1 MGKRINNEGTIYES
15 PKGSGVWWAQLP
27 AGPDGRRPRR
37 KAHSAEEAL
46 ELLKQ
51 LHAERLAG
59 RDHFARIETVAQLMD
74 SFVAGVETSEARP
87 GTILSYRQIRQRVTS
102 HIGNLLIT
110 AVEVATIKTLA
121 RKLRKTY
128 HPAVVRTT
136 LGRLYAAFESVI
148 PEKISQNPVN
158 WKKIKLP
165 KGQQTIPEPIDYAVI
180 PQLLAAA
187 DDSAARGAY
196 ARYSI
201 AWWLAALL
209 GLRRGEI
216 AGLSWRDVNFEKAE
230 LKIRV
235 QIAATLD
242 GGFAPGPPKSSAG
255 VRTIPIGPYLLARLR
270 IHWEAAQTERRV
282 RGTSRVEHGYLICQE
297 DGSFLQPD
305 MLNTDLN
312 RLCRQAKL
320 DHITPHQ
327 LRHTVATAISEE
339 GFSES
344 LIMDILG
351 HDKGKSVTRRYIHA
365 TDKAKRRAIEA
376 IEARFLATV
385 TALRRAE

>member
-1 MGKRINNEGTIYES
+1 MGKRINQEGTIYES

-37 KAHSAEEAL
+37 KAHSAEEAVKVL
-46 ELLKQ
+46 Q
-51 LHAERLAG
+51 QMRAEREAG

-74 SFVAGVETSEARP
+74 SFIEGVEASGARP
-87 GTILSYRQIRQRVTS
+87 GTIRSYRQIRQRITN

-110 AVEVATIKTLA
+110 AVEVETIQTLT
-121 RKLRKTY
+121 RKLLKTY

-136 LGRLYAAFESVI
+136 LGRLHAAFESVI
-148 PEKISQNPVN
+148 PEKISRNPVH
-158 WKKIKLP
+158 WKKLKIP
-165 KGQQTIPEPIDYAVI
+165 KGEQAIPEPLDYAVI

-187 DDSAARGAY
+187 DDSAARGGY
-196 ARYSI
+196 LRYSI

-216 AGLSWRDVNFEKAE
+216 AGLSWRDLNFEKAE
-230 LKIRV
+230 IKVRA
-235 QIAATLD
+235 QIAITLD

-255 VRTIPIGPYLLARLR
+255 VRTIPIGPQLLARLR
-270 IHWEAAQTERRV
+270 IHWETSQAERRV
-282 RGTSRVEHGYLICQE
+282 RGARRVEHGYLVCNE
-297 DGSFLQPD
+297 DGSFVPPH
-305 MLNTDLN
+305 MLNTDLS
-312 RLCRQAKL
+312 RLCRQAQL

-339 GFSES
+339 GFSEA

-365 TDKAKRRAIEA
+365 TDKAKRQAIEA
-376 IEARFLATV
+376 IEARFLPVAA
-385 TALRRAE
+385 ALRGVK